1 MLKVKIAQMSIA
13 MLMIK
18 SIYIYLVKSKSDLLA
33 SSKTNILLLKL
44 FQTFLTLFLRREYE
58 LEYR

>member
-1 MLKVKIAQMSIA
+1 MLKLKIAQMSIA